1 MTLIEIT
8 LVIAIL
14 LSLIAVLFLGVAA
27 YKKGADRAKCILNI
41 STVQKSM
48 RSYANL
54 NELEIADAML
64 IGTLAGAGKMLAVQ
78 PACPDT
84 LGGYTFLAVV
94 PAASTK
100 ASELYTVCKL
110 AGTVGN
116 DHSPKNAVGW

>member
-41 STVQKSM
+41 TTVQKTM

-54 NELEIADAML
+54 NEKEETDACV
-64 IGTLAGAGKMLAVQ
+64 IGDLAGAGKMLAIS
-78 PACPDT
+78 PSCPDGT
-84 LGGYTFLAVV
+84 GSYTFGAVI
-94 PAASTK
+94 PSASTSY
-100 ASELYTVCKL
+100 ADLYTVCSL
-110 AGTVGN
+110 AGSEN
-116 DHSPKNAVGW
+116 HQPKNAVGW